1 MGVGQPVSLIRPVCP
16 FEIVSPHKKR
26 KSDDFHLCNVVVIF
40 FFFPANSSVPVR
52 KTALSYTI

>member
-16 FEIVSPHKKR
+16 FEIVSPIK
-26 KSDDFHLCNVVVIF
+26 NVRVMIFIYVMWWLF

>member
-1 MGVGQPVSLIRPVCP
+1 MSLSKLLNL
-16 FEIVSPHKKR
+16 FPHKKR
-26 KSDDFHLCNVVVIF
+26 KSDDFHLCNVVV